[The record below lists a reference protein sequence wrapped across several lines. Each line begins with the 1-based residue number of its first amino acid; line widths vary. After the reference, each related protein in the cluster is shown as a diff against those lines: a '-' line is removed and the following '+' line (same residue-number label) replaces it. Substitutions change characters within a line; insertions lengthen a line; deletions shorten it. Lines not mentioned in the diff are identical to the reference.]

1 MENRIL
7 LLNKKN
13 GLLIHDKMK
22 KSENHF
28 IQRRSLREKMTCSM
42 ILLHT
47 IQITGYLEMGL
58 EGRMA

>member
-1 MENRIL
+1 MENGKL
-7 LLNKKN
+7 LSNKKN

-22 KSENHF
+22 KYENHF
-28 IQRRSLREKMTCSM
+28 TQRRSLREKMTCCM

-58 EGRMA
+58 EGRMV